1 MPRPADK
8 TQHETQHEAL
18 NQAQQQAQN
27 TRSQRGMDGTMVL
40 MRT

>member
-1 MPRPADK
+1 MARPADK
-8 TQHETQHEAL
+8 AQNETQHEAL
-18 NQAQQQAQN
+18 NQAQQQAQK

>member
-18 NQAQQQAQN
+18 NQAQQQAQK